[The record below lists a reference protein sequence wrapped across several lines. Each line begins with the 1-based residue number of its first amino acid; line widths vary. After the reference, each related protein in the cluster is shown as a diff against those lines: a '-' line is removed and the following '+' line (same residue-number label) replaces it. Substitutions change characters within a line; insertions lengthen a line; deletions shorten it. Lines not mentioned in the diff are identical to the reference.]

1 MAHSATHA
9 SPYHSPVLHYSVNNL
24 VCVSLLDPAAG
35 EAFCLAADVQMKLDV
50 KHEAGSNLVEAGQ
63 VFKREDPKSKR
74 YKLHFNCHQSPLT
87 IGTLI
92 CLEEE
97 LVC

>member
-1 MAHSATHA
+1 MHA

-24 VCVSLLDPAAG
+24 SLLDPAAG

-74 YKLHFNCHQSPLT
+74 FSHFTST
-87 IGTLI
+87 VTSDKS
-92 CLEEE
+92 
-97 LVC
+97 